1 MTGMTGKTW
10 MAGTPRDD
18 WDGCHDS
25 DVVMTGMT
33 RYDWHDSDVKD
44 D

>member
-1 MTGMTGKTW
+1 MTGMTGQTW

-25 DVVMTGMT
+25 D
-33 RYDWHDSDVKD
+33 DWD
-44 D
+44 DQV

>member
-25 DVVMTGMT
+25 DDMT

>member
-18 WDGCHDS
+18 WDG
-25 DVVMTGMT
+25 
-33 RYDWHDSDVKD
+33 WHDSDDWD

>member
-10 MAGTPRDD
+10 MGGTPRDD
-18 WDGCHDS
+18 WDG
-25 DVVMTGMT
+25 
-33 RYDWHDSDVKD
+33 WHDSDDWD